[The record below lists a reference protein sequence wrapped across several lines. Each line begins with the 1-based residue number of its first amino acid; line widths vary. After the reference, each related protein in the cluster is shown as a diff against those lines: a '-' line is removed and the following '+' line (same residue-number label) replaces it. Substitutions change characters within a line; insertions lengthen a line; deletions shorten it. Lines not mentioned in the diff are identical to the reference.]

1 MKIEYS
7 NILNQGG
14 KYVFDEIEKKVAQL
28 RAEGTEI
35 IDLGVGDPAKVD
47 PPPDFVIS
55 SLSKF
60 AEQRKHGG
68 YPRCKGDQAFLQSCA
83 KYMKR
88 EFNVD
93 LDPETEINV
102 TIGSKEAVYHF
113 PKVVVNP
120 GDIVICPT
128 PGYPPFHLGTIAA
141 YGTPYYVPLYEENN
155 FLPDFSAIPPKIAEK
170 AKIIWIN
177 YPNSPTGAVAPL
189 EWYEKLIAWAHKY
202 NIIIAADEGA
212 YIEISFEEKQ
222 HSILEITKEGV
233 IAFYSLSKRNN
244 MTGYR
249 IGFAAGDERIIKG
262 FNQLRNQQD
271 NGVPQFIQEAAV
283 LALEDTNFIET
294 MRKSYKEKR
303 EIIINA
309 FQQRGFPR
317 SKSEATFFMWQK
329 APEGMSGSEL
339 AQRLLDIGIV
349 VIPGD
354 SLTQPTTFGKNPGE
368 DYVRIAVMPTI
379 ADIEKAAERIRN
391 DLVINRERI
400 CSDLVI

>member
-14 KYVFDEIEKKVAQL
+14 KYVFDVIEKEVARL
-28 RAEGTEI
+28 RAEGIEI
-35 IDLGVGDPAKVD
+35 IDLSVGDPAKVD
-47 PPPDFVIS
+47 PPPDFVIN
-55 SLSKF
+55 SLSGF
-60 AEQRKHGG
+60 AEQRKYGG
-68 YPRCKGDQAFLQSCA
+68 YPRCKGDQAFLRSCA
-83 KYMKR
+83 QYMKR

-93 LDPETEINV
+93 LDPEAEINI
-102 TIGSKEAVYHF
+102 TIGSKEAVFHF

-120 GDIVICPT
+120 NDIVICPT

-141 YGTPYYVPLYEENN
+141 YGVPYYVPLYEENG
-155 FLPDFSAIPPKIAEK
+155 FLPDFSAIPSDIAEK

-177 YPNSPTGAVAPL
+177 YPNSPTGAIASL
-189 EWYEKLIAWAHKY
+189 EWYKKLIDWAHQH

-249 IGFAAGDERIIKG
+249 IGFAAGDHQIIEG
-262 FNQLRNQQD
+262 FYRLRSQQD
-271 NGVPQFIQEAAV
+271 NGVPQFIQEAAI
-283 LALEDTNFIET
+283 LALEDTDFIKT
-294 MRKSYKEKR
+294 MRQSYKIKR
-303 EIIINA
+303 EIIMDA
-309 FQQRGFPR
+309 FQQKGFPP
-317 SKSEATFFMWQK
+317 SKSEATFFIWQK

-339 AQRLLDIGIV
+339 AQRLLEIGIV

-354 SLTQPTTFGKNPGE
+354 ALTQPTTFEKNPGK
-368 DYVRIAVMPTI
+368 DFVRIAVMPTI
-379 ADIEKAAERIRN
+379 ADIKKAAERICN
-391 DLVINRERI
+391 DLVI
-400 CSDLVI
+400 